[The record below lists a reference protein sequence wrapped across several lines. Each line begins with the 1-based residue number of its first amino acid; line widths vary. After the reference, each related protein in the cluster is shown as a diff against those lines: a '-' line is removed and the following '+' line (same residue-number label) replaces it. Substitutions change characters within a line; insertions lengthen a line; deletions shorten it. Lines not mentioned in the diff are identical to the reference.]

1 MWPLWLLPMLL
12 GVKPWEARLRQSTA
26 QWRKGGKRELLPG
39 TLLAFSVAKDT
50 QRKHKLVDTAW
61 MQSYAGVARQHGHS
75 NINAVASRIEKSKG
89 RVIAIA
95 RVSAVHHLSRREC
108 AALPSEMC
116 AQLGVW
122 NDRRIQQWRETE
134 WAKKPEYTLCLI
146 VFDRVMELQAGKGPE
161 MKPDSVIGNL
171 QNTPCFLRRHEVKR
185 LRKCITIR
193 SAGTQEVCL
202 VT

>member
-75 NINAVASRIEKSKG
+75 NINAVVSHREEQGSCDSDCAS
-89 RVIAIA
+89 
-95 RVSAVHHLSRREC
+95 EC
-108 AALPSEMC
+108 CTPLVATRMC
-116 AQLGVW
+116 ST
-122 NDRRIQQWRETE
+122 TE
-134 WAKKPEYTLCLI
+134 
-146 VFDRVMELQAGKGPE
+146 
-161 MKPDSVIGNL
+161 
-171 QNTPCFLRRHEVKR
+171 
-185 LRKCITIR
+185 
-193 SAGTQEVCL
+193 
-202 VT
+202 